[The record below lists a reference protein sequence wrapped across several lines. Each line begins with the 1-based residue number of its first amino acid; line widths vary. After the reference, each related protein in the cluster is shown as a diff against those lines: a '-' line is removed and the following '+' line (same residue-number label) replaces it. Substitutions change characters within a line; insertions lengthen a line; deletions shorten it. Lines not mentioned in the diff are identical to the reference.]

1 MQAVKPF
8 LEPKTYNKVKF
19 VYKDDLNTKKIM
31 EDLFDMDMLESS
43 FGGNNNASF
52 DINTYAER
60 MKEDDK
66 KMVAFWSRGN
76 PLPASSPSF
85 ISAKLGSDS
94 EASDSEKSDSSK
106 SHGRESEVVSTDN
119 CLPVAGSSGN
129 LIEDAHE
136 GKINDINSR
145 W

>member
-1 MQAVKPF
+1 
-8 LEPKTYNKVKF
+8 
-19 VYKDDLNTKKIM
+19 
-31 EDLFDMDMLESS
+31 MDMLESS

-76 PLPASSPSF
+76 PLPTSSPSF

-94 EASDSEKSDSSK
+94 EAFDSEKSDSSK

-119 CLPVAGSSGN
+119 CFPVAGSSGN
-129 LIEDAHE
+129 RIEDAHE
-136 GKINDINSR
+136 GKINDVNLR
-145 W
+145 